1 MNRKKRLQGDEARAV
16 QAQLQIQPVRVQAQL
31 VEPAPASPRHRTPP
45 EPILIPQVIVTLSS
59 AGTLQAELPGANGSR
74 RVIPLG
80 AGSTSRRDERIE
92 AVLIRILTAQSRNQI
107 ELGLDGAPTSRQL
120 LHWERHWQFPD
131 DRCPHCLAEGAAH
144 RPSRRWARASEHAAG
159 DGSVTVRRL
168 VPKGRA
174 ARMKQ
179 TIQASLEEIGL

>member
-1 MNRKKRLQGDEARAV
+1 MNRKKRLQGDEQRARV
-16 QAQLQIQPVRVQAQL
+16 QVSSQPSIQQPCIEPVR
-31 VEPAPASPRHRTPP
+31 APARHRTPP
-45 EPILIPQVIVTLSS
+45 EPILIPQVIITLSP

-80 AGSTSRRDERIE
+80 AGPAGRRDERIE

-144 RPSRRWARASEHAAG
+144 RPSKKWARASEHAAG
-159 DGSVTVRRL
+159 DESVIVRRI

-174 ARMKQ
+174 ARMQQ